1 MEENERKYQILPGV
15 KLPDYKTLKEASSDF
30 EISGL
35 EDISITAPVTMS
47 DKQATRENLSA
58 EEVKR
63 LMELGSE
70 VAESEERAA
79 EESKRKMQAILQTAV
94 TQSASLEDLKK
105 SAIQHANEEK
115 KAELE
120 QRERE
125 EAAKKAE
132 EDEKKRMREERRA
145 MQKANLDAVI
155 AKKAAAAEAAAA
167 EAAESAESAE
177 TATEEAATE
186 VVEGIATE
194 ETATEE
200 TAPVAA
206 KTEEPSGDE
215 EIIPETDIDSTGVI
229 VSDEQTFEDFGEFLD
244 EGNNN

>member
-35 EDISITAPVTMS
+35 EDVNFKAPVTMS
-47 DKQATRENLSA
+47 DSQATRENLSA
-58 EEVKR
+58 EDVKR
-63 LMELGSE
+63 LMELGDE
-70 VAESEERAA
+70 VADNEERQA
-79 EESKRKMQAILQTAV
+79 EESKRKMQAILQNAV
-94 TQSASLEDLKK
+94 TQSATLDDLKK
-105 SAIQHANEEK
+105 SAILQASDEK
-115 KAELE
+115 RAELE
-120 QRERE
+120 QREKE

-155 AKKAAAAEAAAA
+155 AKKAEAAPAETP
-167 EAAESAESAE
+167 EAAKAEEQPAE
-177 TATEEAATE
+177 E
-186 VVEGIATE
+186 
-194 ETATEE
+194 
-200 TAPVAA
+200 
-206 KTEEPSGDE
+206 E

-244 EGNNN
+244 DGNNDN

>member
-35 EDISITAPVTMS
+35 EDVNFKAPVTMS
-47 DKQATRENLSA
+47 DTQATRENLTA
-58 EEVKR
+58 DDVKR
-63 LMELGSE
+63 LMELGDE
-70 VAESEERAA
+70 VADNEEKQA
-79 EESKRKMQAILQTAV
+79 EESKRKMQAILQNAV
-94 TQSASLEDLKK
+94 TQSATLDDLKK
-105 SAIQHANEEK
+105 SAILHASDEK
-115 KAELE
+115 RAELE
-120 QRERE
+120 QREKE

-155 AKKAAAAEAAAA
+155 AKKAAAEEAASDDGNAENVEIVENEEVAEEAAAA
-167 EAAESAESAE
+167 E
-177 TATEEAATE
+177 TPE
-186 VVEGIATE
+186 V
-194 ETATEE
+194 
-200 TAPVAA
+200 A
-206 KTEEPSGDE
+206 KTEEQPAEEE

-244 EGNNN
+244 DGNNDN